1 MIQGLEGSP
10 GLKKIAWPLEPSD
23 PRTHSILP
31 QTKLTVY
38 FKNFCNS
45 DSGEQ
50 LLGGGGREVGMDVQE
65 TETR

>member
-10 GLKKIAWPLEPSD
+10 GLKISWPLEPSD
-23 PRTHSILP
+23 PRIHSILP

-38 FKNFCNS
+38 FKKFCNS

-50 LLGGGGREVGMDVQE
+50 LLGGGGSGGGLFF
-65 TETR
+65 